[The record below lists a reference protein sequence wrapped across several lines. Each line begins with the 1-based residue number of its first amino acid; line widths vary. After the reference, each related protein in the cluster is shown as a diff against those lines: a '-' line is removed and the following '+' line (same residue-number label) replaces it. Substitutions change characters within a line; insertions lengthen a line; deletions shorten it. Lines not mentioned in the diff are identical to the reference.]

1 MPSNVNYSEDF
12 AVVPNLDGAPVLFD
26 FIGPISLG
34 RIFDR
39 LSFYLMAMG
48 EPPTGPLAS

>member
-1 MPSNVNYSEDF
+1 MPSNVNYSEGF
-12 AVVPNLDGAPVLFD
+12 AIVPDLDGTRVLFD

-48 EPPTGPLAS
+48 EPPPEP